1 MIKLEKKHLAVMMEA
16 GYVCIG
22 MKRYKHAREL
32 FEGLAVLEPR
42 SEIPYVA
49 LGNVDFCEGK
59 LKNSIKCYTQALKI
73 DADSSFAR
81 VYLGEALFFD
91 GKIDEAMALLTSV
104 AKKDK
109 GGAGDFAV
117 ALLDAIKKGFAPGKK
132 NKGEKGKRVS

>member
-1 MIKLEKKHLAVMMEA
+1 MEA

-32 FEGLAVLEPR
+32 FEGLAVIEPQ
-42 SEIPYVA
+42 SEIPHVA

-59 LKNSIKCYTQALKI
+59 LRSAIKCYTQALKV
-73 DADSSFAR
+73 DANSSFAK

-91 GKIDEAMALLTSV
+91 GKKDEALKLLTAV

-109 GGAGDFAV
+109 GGAGEFAM

-132 NKGEKGKRVS
+132 NKGETGKRVS